1 MLFPKNAPTE
11 KRSAC
16 HSDLRFASLCSGQ
29 TGCVL
34 EVFGFSMFFDLI
46 FCRVFQKKKSHF
58 RKYIVFLL
66 KFSIAFFWTISIF
79 LSSAVCFESFFLND
93 IFSINYSFSHFR
105 SVLPSSFFVIIV
117 SDFFGRLCFSLFS
130 FAFYFIPSLF
140 FGCYLFHL
148 FLLLPL
154 LL

>member
-46 FCRVFQKKKSHF
+46 FCRVFQKK
-58 RKYIVFLL
+58 IT
-66 KFSIAFFWTISIF
+66 FSKIY
-79 LSSAVCFESFFLND
+79 SFFIKILDCVLLN
-93 IFSINYSFSHFR
+93 HFN
-105 SVLPSSFFVIIV
+105 LFV
-117 SDFFGRLCFSLFS
+117 
-130 FAFYFIPSLF
+130 
-140 FGCYLFHL
+140 
-148 FLLLPL
+148 
-154 LL
+154 